1 MDNILGEMNYEDL
14 YHMCSKFSHNLILI
28 LSNKLALIDINP
40 QAEKI
45 LKWRKQ
51 DTINQSILHLFE
63 TTGIK
68 PFIDNIPKTTQRKV
82 TYISQKTNNLKIF
95 WTIAPLLDAKNKL
108 KFIGIFG
115 KPAPEVTDKELR
127 MQLENVIKYAP
138 GLFYWKDKNS
148 VYQGGNDE
156 FAHLAGLDSWMQVK
170 GKTDFELAWQ
180 DRAEEYVNIDKQVI
194 ESGQANLNREE
205 KITTSDKS
213 TIRAITNKVPLFD
226 KKNRVIGLMGITT
239 DITHQKEVERCL
251 KLAKEQAEIANRAK
265 SEFIANMSH
274 DIRTPLS
281 GIVGISQVLKER
293 VIDEEEKQY
302 VQWISECGEQLLDLL
317 NGILE
322 VVSADNVS
330 ENDLHLETFDLH
342 ECVQDIIQIGRPSTQ
357 LKGIE
362 LVLHVAEDVP
372 KYIVSDRTKLHR
384 ILLNLLG
391 NAIKFT
397 EKGAVHISL
406 QLLRQ
411 EHESVTVKFQVEDT
425 GIGIPF
431 ELQDKVFD
439 RFFRASPSYKGMY
452 EGHGVGL
459 HIAESYVD
467 LLGGAIQLSS
477 TPGQGTTFY
486 FDLTFKQGCEA
497 SKTTVQPGSDVNS
510 SLNLSTKVPPSAQP
524 NIVSYRHSES
534 PRMPMVL
541 LVEDNEIARKVME
554 CLMKDMN
561 ISYTSCLDAES
572 AFSLLKTQ
580 TYALLITDI
589 GLPGIS
595 GTDLAIR
602 IRAWEKAEGYE
613 PLNIIGL
620 TAHAQER
627 IREECLRAGMNDIY
641 SKPMHLATLKTIRD
655 TYLPSCAPA
664 AKKQPALDE
673 KKEQPSL
680 SSIPLLDLP
689 SLLRGLNQDNLL
701 FKDILQSMVQHEIP
715 RQMNLIE
722 KTYLEKDW
730 QMAKE
735 HIHKMKSGA
744 MYCATTRLQ
753 HICQM
758 LEDALSSSATY
769 EQVKSLYVT
778 LKNVA
783 EETQRAILHVLNA
796 HHSVD
801 VIPE

>member
-1 MDNILGEMNYEDL
+1 MDKILGEMHYEDL
-14 YHMCSKFSHNLILI
+14 YRMCSQFSHNLILI
-28 LSNKLALIDINP
+28 LSNDLTLIDINP

-45 LKWRKQ
+45 LKWSKR
-51 DTINQSILHLFE
+51 DTLNQSILQLFE
-63 TTGIK
+63 TTDIK
-68 PFIDNIPKTTQRKV
+68 PFIDNIPTSTQKKV
-82 TYISQKTNNLKIF
+82 TYVQQKKNNLKIF
-95 WTIAPLLDAKNKL
+95 WTVVPLFDVKNQL
-108 KFIGIFG
+108 KSIGVFG

-170 GKTDFELAWQ
+170 GKTDFELGWK
-180 DRAEEYVNIDKQVI
+180 DRAEEYVSIDKQVI
-194 ESGQANLNREE
+194 DSGQAYLNHEE
-205 KITTSDKS
+205 TITISGRN
-213 TIRAITNKVPLFD
+213 TITAITNKVPLFD

-239 DITHQKEVERCL
+239 DITHQKEVERYL

-293 VIDEEEKQY
+293 IVDEEEKQY
-302 VQWISECGEQLLDLL
+302 VQWISECGEQLLNLL

-362 LVLHVAEDVP
+362 LALHVTEYVP

-397 EKGAVHISL
+397 EKGSVHINL
-406 QLLRQ
+406 EYLKQ
-411 EHESVTVKFQVEDT
+411 EGEYVTVRFQVVDT
-425 GIGIPF
+425 GIGIPL

-459 HIAESYVD
+459 HIAESYIE
-467 LLGGAIQLSS
+467 LLGGAIQLFS
-477 TPGQGTTFY
+477 TPGQGTTFS
-486 FDLTFKQGCEA
+486 FDLAFQLGSEA
-497 SKTTVQPGSDVNS
+497 LKTDLQPLDDANFLTINKNARAV
-510 SLNLSTKVPPSAQP
+510 AQP
-524 NIVSYRHSES
+524 DVVSYRHSELS
-534 PRMPMVL
+534 SEPMVL

-561 ISYTSCLDAES
+561 ISCTSCLDAES
-572 AFSLLKTQ
+572 ALSLLKTQ
-580 TYALLITDI
+580 TYTLLITDI

-595 GTDLAIR
+595 GTELSSR
-602 IRAWEKAEGYE
+602 IRTWEKKEGRQ

-620 TAHAQER
+620 TAHAQGR

-641 SKPMHLATLKTIRD
+641 SKPMHLATLKMIRD
-655 TYLPSCAPA
+655 TYLPADLPDM
-664 AKKQPALDE
+664 KKQTVLHEKNEKPALG
-673 KKEQPSL
+673 SV
-680 SSIPLLDLP
+680 PLLDLP

-715 RQMNLIE
+715 HQMTLIE
-722 KTYLEKDW
+722 KAYLDKDW

-735 HIHKMKSGA
+735 QIHKMKGGA

-758 LEDALSSSATY
+758 LEDALSPSATY
-769 EQVKSLYVT
+769 EEVKSLYAL
-778 LKNVA
+778 LKNIA
-783 EETQRAILHVLNA
+783 EETQRAILHVLNV
-796 HHSVD
+796 HSNVD
-801 VIPE
+801 VISE